1 MRTSRS
7 IFFAA
12 LLALTLA
19 GGCAMPTQVLNLT
32 DQPVSTDKKGTTA
45 EDVRGA
51 IRRAGAGLGWQMKD
65 DGPGKMSGT
74 LMLRNHV
81 AAVNV
86 DYDAT
91 KYGIQYKDS
100 SNLRYDA
107 AKGTI
112 HRNYNTWI
120 QNLNKA
126 IQRELIAMR

>member
-1 MRTSRS
+1 MKTRRS

-12 LLALTLA
+12 LLALALA
-19 GGCAMPTQVLNLT
+19 GGCATPTPVLNLT
-32 DQPVSTDKKGTTA
+32 DQEVSTDKKSATA

-51 IRRAGAGLGWQMKD
+51 IRRAAAGLGWQMKD
-65 DGPGKMSGT
+65 DGPGKMSGM
-74 LMLRNHV
+74 LMLRQHT
-81 AAVNV
+81 ASVNV

-91 KYGIQYKDS
+91 KYSIQYKDS

-112 HRNYNTWI
+112 HRNYNAWV

-126 IQRELIAMR
+126 IQRELIAMH

>member
-1 MRTSRS
+1 MRTRHS

-19 GGCAMPTQVLNLT
+19 GGCATPTPVLNLS
-32 DQPVSTDKKGTTA
+32 DQQVSTDKKGTTA

-51 IRRAGAGLGWQMKD
+51 IRRAAAGLGWQTKD
-65 DGPGKMSGT
+65 DGPGKLSST
-74 LMLRNHV
+74 LMLRQHV
-81 AAVNV
+81 ASVGI

-91 KYGIQYKDS
+91 KYSIQYKDS

-112 HRNYNTWI
+112 HRNYNTWV

-126 IQRELIAMR
+126 IQRELIAIR